1 MASGR
6 LSSTTVA
13 PSQGFKVYTNTSG
26 NAEYVSIF
34 ASSQTAGQTPAIGV
48 KISTE
53 NITESIVV
61 QSVQSSGLTSFN
73 VTLAESELPQSTST
87 WEGPFE
93 ATEHRDG
100 SAEIVSISRTQT
112 GTRDSRYARNVNI
125 KLPRVHGN
133 NNTYMGGFVSPIAFG
148 SGSSMAA
155 TGTSTYNNATW
166 LSQVNMPF
174 PDPYYLGHPEEYHSG
189 LDSARWAYCAG
200 HSVLYFFSDF
210 NAFSMEQQETLY
222 TDVSIN
228 TSSTIGTNYSS
239 NGESISYHTGWRCYD
254 PYTLTWISFQNSS
267 SSYWSTVGF
276 LPDGEPLITT
286 NSNDMSN
293 STNYMPHGSGTAWG
307 GTPSN
312 YWPVGNTFGT
322 YMELQG
328 GILVNCFGSYNQNL
342 TICNLRDSWYSDW
355 QTRNTVS
362 YPSDSARISEPFASS
377 AYTRI
382 QLDTTRPGFAGI
394 QWFLY
399 NPNTDKYYMCIG
411 PRIDSHNSSDVSSF
425 SVISTSASYGI
436 FEIHRDKLPYYNR
449 SQGVTVDTYGVSRST
464 NNWAWT
470 STQKDAVM
478 TQVATPFV
486 DPMQSAAGVNTPLG
500 LMMKPIRIGQ
510 SLWVSYTALMTKIYS
525 QNLYE
530 WYTKENATFIP
541 SDVKQ
546 YDIIEKEAD
555 YWYVANFGEKEI
567 KKYGDFSNSPYSQ
580 VNAKDI
586 IANGAV
592 LPYEQRNLIINN
604 GDNVYIEN
612 QDTTYNVSATIMGVP
627 L

>member
-53 NITESIVV
+53 NITENIVV
-61 QSVQSSGLTSFN
+61 QSIQSSGLTSFN

-93 ATEHRDG
+93 GVEYNDG

-125 KLPRVHGN
+125 KLPQVHGN
-133 NNTYMGGFVSPIAFG
+133 SNTYWAGFVSPIAFG
-148 SGSSMAA
+148 AGASMAA
-155 TGTSTYNNATW
+155 TGTSTYSTGTW

-174 PDPYYLGHPEEYHSG
+174 PDPYYLGHPEEYHAD
-189 LDSARWAYCAG
+189 LDSARWAYYAG

-210 NAFSMEQQETLY
+210 NAFSMEQQKNIY
-222 TDVSIN
+222 TNVSTN
-228 TSSTIGTNYSS
+228 TAATIGTNYSS
-239 NGESISYHTGWRCYD
+239 NGEGLSYNDGWRCYD
-254 PYTLTWISFQNSS
+254 PYTLTWISFRNSS

-276 LPDGEPLITT
+276 LPDGEPLIASGT
-286 NSNDMSN
+286 NDMSDN
-293 STNYMPHGSGTAWG
+293 TNYMPHGSSVAWG

-312 YWPVGNTFGT
+312 YWTFGNTFGT

-328 GILVNCFGSYNQNL
+328 GILVNCFGTYNQNL

-355 QTRNTVS
+355 QTRNTIT
-362 YPSDSARISEPFASS
+362 YATDRERIFDPFSNA

-382 QLDTTRPGFAGI
+382 SLDTTRPGFAGI

-399 NPNTDKYYMCIG
+399 NPNTDKYYMCIA
-411 PRIDSHNSSDVSSF
+411 PRIDSYNNPDISNF
-425 SVISTSASYGI
+425 AVISPSDAYGI
-436 FEIHRDKLPYYNR
+436 FEIHREKLPYWDND
-449 SQGVTVDTYGVSRST
+449 QGVKVDTFNVSRTT
-464 NNWAWT
+464 NNWGWGSSEKGT
-470 STQKDAVM
+470 VM
-478 TQVATPFV
+478 TQVATAFV
-486 DPMQSAAGVNTPLG
+486 DPMQSAAGVTTPLG

-555 YWYVANFGEKEI
+555 YWYVANFEKKKLKNMEI
-567 KKYGDFSNSPYSQ
+567 L
-580 VNAKDI
+580 VI
-586 IANGAV
+586 V
-592 LPYEQRNLIINN
+592 LILK
-604 GDNVYIEN
+604 
-612 QDTTYNVSATIMGVP
+612 
-627 L
+627 